1 MSTDRI
7 ERAIEEA
14 VNGMHR
20 DVGNALG
27 DLASEIDRSLD
38 RFQHAI
44 AEAIETALGLGGDD
58 TDGKE
63 DRIML
68 VRADELV
75 AGDTIVLDG
84 KHATITAINTYNLAV
99 GDRVVATSYTEDGNR
114 WPVLHITPY
123 GLAGIGRFP
132 HEMVHRVKEYAH
144 HG

>member
-58 TDGKE
+58 TPTDGS
-63 DRIML
+63 
-68 VRADELV
+68 
-75 AGDTIVLDG
+75 G
-84 KHATITAINTYNLAV
+84 
-99 GDRVVATSYTEDGNR
+99 S
-114 WPVLHITPY
+114 
-123 GLAGIGRFP
+123 
-132 HEMVHRVKEYAH
+132 
-144 HG
+144 